1 MMDAKAIS
9 VAVRAMQLH
18 REDAKIQASAFS
30 FLNSLLPADDLL
42 DDRFYRCPDDWFN
55 DLPDAGAI
63 GLIVCYM
70 KHHRLVAD
78 IQATG
83 CDVLHRL
90 AYWNRCTQIVQANGI
105 AVVLDAMQQHESDV
119 KVQTSAC
126 QALWQLADGN
136 AERQEV
142 IADAGG
148 ISAIV
153 GAMQRH
159 ESNAN
164 FQATAC
170 ETLGVFS
177 KLNAERQELFADV
190 GGVSAILVAMQRHES
205 TYRFQYDACS
215 ALRNLIHGWKNN
227 ELMTRKVRESLT
239 RALRNFPY
247 LYYAKELQKEMQAVV
262 VSR

>member
-30 FLNSLLPADDLL
+30 FLNSLLFPVDPDD
-42 DDRFYRCPDDWFN
+42 DYYGWFNDWFN
-55 DLPDAGAI
+55 DLPNAGAI

-83 CDVLHRL
+83 CDVLRRL
-90 AYWNRCTQIVQANGI
+90 ARGDGRTQIVQANGI

-126 QALWQLADGN
+126 QALWQLACLN
-136 AERQEV
+136 AKHQEL

-177 KLNAERQELFADV
+177 KLNAERQEPFA
-190 GGVSAILVAMQRHES
+190 GGVSAILVA
-205 TYRFQYDACS
+205 YRVQMRACW
-215 ALRNLIHGWKNN
+215 ALLDLIHGWKKN

-239 RALRNFPY
+239 RTLRNFPD
-247 LYYAKELQKEMQAVV
+247 LYAAKWLQKEMQAVV

>member
-126 QALWQLADGN
+126 QALTGLACGD
-136 AERQEV
+136 AEHQEL

-177 KLNAERQELFADV
+177 KLNAERQEPFA
-190 GGVSAILVAMQRHES
+190 GGVSAILVA
-205 TYRFQYDACS
+205 YRVQMRACW

-239 RALRNFPY
+239 RTLRNFPY
-247 LYYAKELQKEMQAVV
+247 LYSAKWLQKEMQAVV